1 VTKNNQSTQDT
12 INNSI
17 AQLQISIA
25 DLQKK
30 QAQDAA
36 NISTLQSQA
45 ASGAF
50 NKQAA
55 GTGGAFGKTGS
66 TTTTTPKK

>member
-55 GTGGAFGKTGS
+55 GTGAATGKAGS
-66 TTTTTPKK
+66 TTTTAPGK